1 MTWLIGLG
9 IFILG
14 LAVGFIA
21 AKLLL
26 VPEANKQVLAEH
38 LAESQQAQDSL
49 KNELATY
56 LVTVQSSFEQLSEQ
70 AKKAAEQAQ
79 TYNDKLAKAG
89 EEEEIIPYFGKET
102 SEELRNTQRNIPLS
116 KQLEKT
122 DANNAPLD
130 YSEGSSGLL
139 EGEKSS

>member
-14 LAVGFIA
+14 LAVGAIVV
-21 AKLLL
+21 KLLL

-56 LVTVQSSFEQLSEQ
+56 LVTVQNSFEQLSEQ
-70 AKKAAEQAQ
+70 AKKAAVQAQ
-79 TYNDKLAKAG
+79 DYNDKLAKAG

-122 DANNAPLD
+122 DTNNAPLD

-139 EGEKSS
+139 EGEKSN